1 MDKTADERA
10 AARKAKALARAERRR
25 AKAAAAAQKQK
36 TKRKRR
42 PKSEREASERAERA
56 PSATRGSWRR
66 MLLAVGI
73 IVAVAAFVLFV
84 VIR

>member
-10 AARKAKALARAERRR
+10 AARKAKARARAERRR

-36 TKRKRR
+36 TKQKRR
-42 PKSEREASERAERA
+42 PKAEREASDRPERA
-56 PSATRGSWRR
+56 PNATRRSWRR

-73 IVAVAAFVLFV
+73 IVAIAAFVLFV